1 MLMSWMP
8 PPNEIDSESDQRR
21 FLEKARSGGN
31 YWISGFAG
39 SGKTVLIVEKLKR
52 EKSDNPDLDVCV
64 VLYTHSLI
72 DLVRT
77 GIPDDL
83 GQIPVKTF
91 YQFRKSSHHYDLILV
106 DEVQDL
112 PEKDL
117 RRIKSQS
124 DQLIVAGDDD
134 QSIYDE
140 RVDPEEISSIIGG
153 EQVSLT
159 VSHRLPPNI
168 MEIARQVF
176 EERNLDSA
184 KKSQMTAVQPRVGEA
199 ETRRDE
205 VEYVWTR
212 ARQFGEPGSPAVI
225 LIPSHSEIVS
235 FTNSILEYE
244 GASPWSVTEDQWD
257 NNNYQSMNRHLQEA
271 GLKLRYLGNSYGRLR
286 EADSEGR
293 VFIMTYHSVKGLD
306 FETVFIPRLSD
317 RLSIWRGEERARTL
331 FYVAF
336 TRSRRDL
343 YLTYTGR
350 PHRFIRDLPEENIHR
365 VSIPE
370 PEDDE
375 EEVEEDPF
383 GDITI

>member
-1 MLMSWMP
+1 MSWMP
-8 PPNEIDSESDQRR
+8 PPTKIDPEQRE
-21 FLEKARSGGN
+21 FLDKAEREDGN

-39 SGKTVLIVEKLKR
+39 SGKTVLLVEKLRR
-52 EKSDNPDLDVCV
+52 EKADNPDLDVCV

-83 GQIPVKTF
+83 GQIPVKT
-91 YQFRKSSHHYDLILV
+91 YHQFRKGSRHYDLILV

-117 RRIKSQS
+117 REVDSRSE
-124 DQLIVAGDDD
+124 QLIVAGDDD

-140 RVDPEEISSIIGG
+140 RVDPKQISSIIDG
-153 EQVSLT
+153 EQFALT
-159 VSHRLPPNI
+159 VSHRLPPNL
-168 MEIARQVF
+168 MEMARQVF
-176 EERNLDSA
+176 EGRNLEEA
-184 KKSQMTAVQPRVGEA
+184 KVSRMTTVEPRVGEA
-199 ETRRDE
+199 ETGKDE
-205 VEYVWTR
+205 VEYVWTK
-212 ARQFGEPGSPAVI
+212 ARQFAAEPGSPPVI

-244 GASPWSVTEDQWD
+244 GASQWSVTQNQWD
-257 NNNYQSMNRHLQEA
+257 KNDYGSMNRHLQEA
-271 GLKLRYLGNSYGRLR
+271 GLKLRYLGNRYGRLR
-286 EADSEGR
+286 EGYSEGR

-317 RLSIWRGEERARTL
+317 RLSIWGGEERARTL

-350 PHRFIRDLPEENIHR
+350 PHRFIQDLPEENIHR

-370 PEDDE
+370 QETDE
-375 EEVEEDPF
+375 EEEEDPF
-383 GDITI
+383 EGITI